1 METYDDDNE
10 MECQNCGDPIGEDE
24 PRIEVA
30 RSRDLPWPLSARC
43 EPGAFCHECLTE
55 CPNCEQMTDPDEML
69 YDSTAREQ
77 VCGECYSA
85 RWTACDYCG
94 DECSTDDSRYDDDSG
109 YTYCPECYSEQAG
122 GCSLPV
128 EQCHLCGTNNVHF
141 HLLSERY
148 VCDCE
153 AEKEPAAYI
162 VRVNTLQN
170 A

>member
-10 MECQNCGDPIGEDE
+10 MECQNCGQSIGEDE

-30 RSRDLPWPLSARC
+30 RSRDLPWPLSTRC
-43 EPGAFCHECLTE
+43 EPGAFCLDCLSE
-55 CPNCEQMTDPDEML
+55 CPSCCNLVATNETLYDNSSSEML
-69 YDSTAREQ
+69 
-77 VCGECYSA
+77 CGECYCE
-85 RWTACDYCG
+85 RWTMCDGCG
-94 DECSTDDSRYDDDSG
+94 DECSTEECRYDDDSG
-109 YTYCPECYSEQAG
+109 YHYCSQCYSENVG

-128 EQCHLCGTNNVHF
+128 EYCHQCGTNNVHF

-148 VCDCE
+148 VCDCK

>member
-1 METYDDDNE
+1 METYDDDNDV
-10 MECQNCGDPIGEDE
+10 ECQNCGDIIGEDE

-30 RSRDLPWPLSARC
+30 RSRDLPWPLSAR
-43 EPGAFCHECLTE
+43 GLVGTFCSDCLTE
-55 CPNCEQMTDPDEML
+55 CPSCEQMASPDEMM
-69 YDSTAREQ
+69 YDNSASEQ
-77 VCGECYSA
+77 VCCECYSA

-94 DECSTDDSRYDDDSG
+94 DEVSTDDSRYDDDSG

-128 EQCHLCGTNNVHF
+128 EQCHQCGTNNVHF

-148 VCDCE
+148 VCDCK
-153 AEKEPAAYI
+153 AEMEPAAYI